1 MRVTNKNIIT
11 NTISNLKLFYY
22 LGSGIP
28 EMKVIL
34 RGTVLKRY
42 LSFQTFIAK
51 TVGLM
56 TALGSGIPIGKEVVY
71 CIVFLFFYF

>member
-1 MRVTNKNIIT
+1 MFTFT
-11 NTISNLKLFYY
+11 SLL

-51 TVGLM
+51 TIGLI
-56 TALGSGIPIGKEVVY
+56 TALGSGIPIGKEVSF
-71 CIVFLFFYF
+71 VFHGIQ